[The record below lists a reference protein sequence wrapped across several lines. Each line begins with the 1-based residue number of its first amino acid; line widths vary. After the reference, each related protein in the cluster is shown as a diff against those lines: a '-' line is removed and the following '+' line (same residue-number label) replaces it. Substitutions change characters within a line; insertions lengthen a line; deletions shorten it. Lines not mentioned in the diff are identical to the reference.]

1 MRRIE
6 LRSILGTCTVLIG
19 DSFLIGKSLQEGQKN
34 VFITDQNV
42 FRLYPRHFAD
52 VPTIVLETGE
62 RTKTLATVRQ
72 IYRQLLEMEADR
84 ETVIFA
90 MGGGIVCDITG
101 FAASTYMRGLRFNL
115 IPTSL
120 LAQVD
125 AGIGGKN
132 GVNFLGFKNIVGTF
146 AQPDSVLLD
155 CELLRTLPDQEVRC
169 GTAEICKHALIAS
182 PELFAFL
189 EQEHA
194 GLQALDPSVVER
206 AVMDSIR
213 IKSKVVEADARE
225 SGQRRILN
233 FGHTLA
239 HALEKTT
246 DLTHGQAVGIG
257 MAFAARISFDKE
269 LLSRNDKQRVL
280 ALLDRMALSPPIKLP
295 SARRLA
301 DAVRKDKKRQADAVH
316 FVLLEAI
323 GKPRQVRMGF
333 AELEEHIHDLCQ
345 P

>member
-1 MRRIE
+1 MKRIE
-6 LRSILGTCTVLIG
+6 LRSALGTCSVHIG
-19 DSFLIGKSLQEGQKN
+19 DSFRIWRSLKQGQKR
-34 VFITDQNV
+34 VFITDQNL
-42 FRLYPRHFAD
+42 FSLYPRHFEG
-52 VPTIVLETGE
+52 VPTIVLEAGE
-62 RTKTLATVRQ
+62 RAKTLATVRR
-72 IYRQLLEMEADR
+72 IYRRLLELEADR
-84 ETVIFA
+84 ETVISG

-101 FAASTYMRGLRFNL
+101 FAASTYLRGLRFNL

-146 AQPDSVLLD
+146 AQPESVLLD
-155 CELLRTLPDQEVRC
+155 FGLLRTLPAQEIRS

-182 PELFAFL
+182 PGLFAFL
-189 EQEHA
+189 ERELA
-194 GLQALDPSVVER
+194 GLAALDPKVVER

-213 IKSKVVEADARE
+213 IKSEVVEADARE
-225 SGQRRILN
+225 SGLRRILN

-239 HALEKTT
+239 HALEKTSGFS
-246 DLTHGQAVGIG
+246 HGQAVGIG
-257 MAFAARISFDKE
+257 MAFATRVSAARGLLASEDK
-269 LLSRNDKQRVL
+269 RRIL
-280 ALLDRMALSPPIKLP
+280 ALLDRLSLRPPVELP

-301 DAVRKDKKRQADAVH
+301 AAVRKDKKRQADAVR

-323 GKPRQVRMGF
+323 GRPRQVRMGF
-333 AELEEHIHDLCQ
+333 AELEGYIHDLRQ